1 MTVDRLG
8 LHFGSF
14 IVYFYAI
21 VILAGVLAACFLT
34 ARRAKEVGQDPDT
47 IWDMATWLL
56 IAGIVGARLWHI
68 LLPSASQVAAGI
80 TTQYYLSHPLDA
92 INIRAGGMGI
102 PGGVIGGALAALIFC
117 RVKKLNFLQWVD
129 LIAPGLILAQAIGR
143 WGNFF
148 NQELYGA
155 PSSLPWAIYIDEA
168 YRLPEF
174 RDFSTYHPLFLYECV
189 WNLAV
194 FFFLLWAEKQFA
206 DRLKKGD
213 IFLMYLIGYPVG
225 RFLLEFL
232 RLDTAQVLGFD
243 FNQYSM
249 AAVAV
254 VAALVL
260 IVRHRGGTETQLPDV
275 VAGEGGVDV
284 VASEAVKDAAE
295 ENSDPVENGE
305 NNAPEA

>member
-14 IVYFYAI
+14 IIYFYAI

-34 ARRAKEVGQDPDT
+34 ARRAKAVGQDPDT

-68 LLPSASQVAAGI
+68 LLPSASQVANGI
-80 TTQYYLSHPLDA
+80 TTQYYFSHPLDA

-129 LIAPGLILAQAIGR
+129 LIAPGLVLAQAIGR

-155 PSSLPWAIYIDEA
+155 PSNLPWAIYIDEA
-168 YRLPEF
+168 YRLPQFSE
-174 RDFSTYHPLFLYECV
+174 FSTYHPLFLYECV

-194 FFFLLWAEKQFA
+194 FFFLLWAEKQLV
-206 DRLKKGD
+206 DWLKTGD

-232 RLDTAQVLGFD
+232 RLDTAQVLGID
-243 FNQYSM
+243 FIQYSM
-249 AAVAV
+249 AAVAI
-254 VAALVL
+254 VATLAL
-260 IVRHRGGTETQLPDV
+260 IIRHRMDTETV
-275 VAGEGGVDV
+275 TT
-284 VASEAVKDAAE
+284 EAVEGSVEFVTPEGVESAAE
-295 ENSDPVENGE
+295 GSPEITEDGE
-305 NNAPEA
+305 HNIPEA